1 MLKKD
6 KLINWYRRGEQ
17 SCWRLLEGDCTKG
30 QGDENR
36 TVIATFMP
44 DADEDTNFDEGEQ
57 NLLEQLEELTPG
69 VYTLETRTTPTAT
82 KSRKAVAFRCYTESD
97 EESSVGR
104 SSRSNNDFDD
114 FIGRLKA
121 ERESAIAQAREEF
134 ARELQIHDLER
145 DKKDLEKRVSEL
157 TSDNKDLEKRAS
169 EIEEKK
175 VNYIGQAVAAITGMF
190 MPQQQPAIGVVD
202 GAPDQS
208 DEERLKQVVFF
219 LRQKEPD
226 CWLDLLEGIVR
237 VAKTEPQTYNMA
249 RGFLIRK

>member
-17 SCWRLLEGDCTKG
+17 SCWRMLEGDCTKG

-44 DADEDTNFDEGEQ
+44 DADEDANFDEGEQ

-82 KSRKAVAFRCYTESD
+82 KSRKAVAFRCYTESE

-104 SSRSNNDFDD
+104 SSRANNDFDD

-145 DKKDLEKRVSEL
+145 DKKDLEKR
-157 TSDNKDLEKRAS
+157 AS

-202 GAPDQS
+202 GAPDKS
-208 DEERLKQVVFF
+208 DEERLKQVVLF
-219 LRQKEPD
+219 LRQKEPEY
-226 CWLDLLEGIVR
+226 WLDLLEGIVR
-237 VAKTEPQTYNMA
+237 VAQTEPQTYNMA